1 VPPRPRPLHAPATPA
16 PSGRPVTAEL
26 ATPGATERLGERLAD
41 RVRPGDVVALSGGL
55 GAGKTT
61 LARAV
66 IHALARRDGV
76 DIGEVPSPT
85 FTLVQT
91 YEFIV
96 ASVHH
101 FDLYRIKRPE
111 EAIELGIEDAF
122 AFGISLIEW
131 PEKLGAFLPADRL
144 DIELSMGT
152 APTGRIAVIRG
163 HGSWAAR
170 VEGLADDRA

>member
-1 VPPRPRPLHAPATPA
+1 MPRELRPIQGAPKAASSDMPP
-16 PSGRPVTAEL
+16 TAKL
-26 ATPGATERLGERLAD
+26 ATLNATERFGERLAGI
-41 RVRPGDVVALSGGL
+41 VRPGDVIALSGGL

-66 IHALARRDGV
+66 IRALARRDGIDV
-76 DIGEVPSPT
+76 GEVPSPT

-91 YEFIV
+91 YELDV

-122 AFGISLIEW
+122 GFGISLVEW
-131 PEKLGAFLPADRL
+131 PEKLGAFLPDDRL
-144 DIELSMGT
+144 EIELSLGT
-152 APTGRIAVIRG
+152 APTERIAVIRG

-170 VEGLADDRA
+170 VESLADDRA

>member
-1 VPPRPRPLHAPATPA
+1 MPPAVKLT
-16 PSGRPVTAEL
+16 SL
-26 ATPGATERLGERLAD
+26 DATERFGERLAQL
-41 RVRPGDVVALSGGL
+41 VRPGDVVALSGGL
-55 GAGKTT
+55 GAGKTA

-66 IHALARRDGV
+66 IRALGRREGI
-76 DIGEVPSPT
+76 DIEEVPSPT

-91 YEFIV
+91 YELKL

-122 AFGISLIEW
+122 AAGISLIEW
-131 PEKLGAFLPADRL
+131 PEKLGGFLPADRL
-144 DIELSMGT
+144 DIELSLGT
-152 APTGRIAVIRG
+152 SPTERIGTIRG

-170 VEGLADDRA
+170 VESLVDDRA